1 VSSRGDSDGTE
12 GPHRPTGST
21 PKGPRVPPPPPFPP
35 PRPLAGSGASVPRAP
50 GKPTFAPPPAIGT
63 KPGVPS
69 AAPRQPAITSPP
81 APATPTV
88 RPPPSLGAAA
98 LPPPPEFLPR
108 AHSIELP
115 LENAV
120 TEDTAVLVNALE
132 VAQRTRG
139 RPGPPSTDAPIDPSL
154 ANDPSVVAPI
164 DFGPG
169 NAPPLGRSIAL
180 AGDDDPSLVT
190 RLDLSTGP
198 RAVLG
203 VRAPVGPPHPPPAP
217 TPSTEDAGLGDEVD
231 IDVSEDTL
239 PRLALREP
247 YPVLPPAMAAAPAPS
262 EPWAPSQVPTA
273 PVPVVPV
280 RRAQT
285 GPIHAAAPAPRRA
298 LGPWLAVGAALGTV
312 LSIVALV
319 WVMSSSEPAPES
331 APDAPAKAP
340 PDEPG
345 DAGASP
351 ARPEPT
357 PAEPA
362 PAEPAPA
369 EPAPAEPAPSDA
381 IEAPP
386 ADERA
391 VITVTRDRSAYE
403 RAAAEHARTGSASS
417 LLAMAIAA
425 CELDEGPRAR
435 AVFRK
440 LVGRAARTK
449 AMVTC
454 RAAGVDVTST
464 VDGYTG
470 GELLAQARA
479 ALAAGDA
486 KAALDKA
493 HASNK
498 VERSSEAVL
507 VKGLAACSLGDADQ
521 AQRLLPHVSVK
532 ARARLVEG
540 CAAQGITLRP

>member
-1 VSSRGDSDGTE
+1 M
-12 GPHRPTGST
+12 
-21 PKGPRVPPPPPFPP
+21 
-35 PRPLAGSGASVPRAP
+35 
-50 GKPTFAPPPAIGT
+50 
-63 KPGVPS
+63 
-69 AAPRQPAITSPP
+69 
-81 APATPTV
+81 
-88 RPPPSLGAAA
+88 
-98 LPPPPEFLPR
+98 R

-132 VAQRTRG
+132 MAQRTRG
-139 RPGPPSTDAPIDPSL
+139 RPGAPSTDAPSDPPL

-190 RLDLSTGP
+190 QLDLSTGP
-198 RAVLG
+198 RAALG
-203 VRAPVGPPHPPPAP
+203 VRAPVVPPHPPPAP
-217 TPSTEDAGLGDEVD
+217 TPSTEDGGLGDEVD

-298 LGPWLAVGAALGTV
+298 LGAWLAVGAALGTV

-319 WVMSSSEPAPES
+319 WVMSSSEPAPGS
-331 APDAPAKAP
+331 APDEPAKAPAADAKAP

-351 ARPEPT
+351 ARP
-357 PAEPA
+357 A

-369 EPAPAEPAPSDA
+369 EPTPAEPTVPPEPTPSDA

-403 RAAAEHARTGSASS
+403 RAAAEHARTGSPSS

-435 AVFRK
+435 AAFRK

-486 KAALDKA
+486 KTALDKA